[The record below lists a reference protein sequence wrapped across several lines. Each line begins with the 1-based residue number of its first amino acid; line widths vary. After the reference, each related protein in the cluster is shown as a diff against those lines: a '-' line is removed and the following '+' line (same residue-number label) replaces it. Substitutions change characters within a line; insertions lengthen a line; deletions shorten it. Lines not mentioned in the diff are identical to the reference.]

1 MKDCIQIGE
10 VAVVSGCRLSV
21 VDVCRSSPL
30 IKKRSCVFFAV
41 LNQRRSNE
49 AHHRIIAFLS
59 WAKLPYEKPFRNFQ
73 QVRLFWKFESRRET
87 VGNTRH
93 V

>member
-1 MKDCIQIGE
+1 MF
-10 VAVVSGCRLSV
+10 VAPLPSSKREVVSFLQFSINDV
-21 VDVCRSSPL
+21 VT
-30 IKKRSCVFFAV
+30 KRI
-41 LNQRRSNE
+41 
-49 AHHRIIAFLS
+49 IIAFLS